1 MNHPPRTYDV
11 FLSYNSRDHQAV
23 ERVGLW
29 LKENGLTC
37 FMDRW
42 YLVPGTSWQSAL
54 QEALK
59 ESKAVVVFLG
69 PGEMGRWQQ
78 RELQLALDHQTISGM
93 PVVPVLLPGAD
104 PPLGFLS
111 LNTWVDLRTRLD
123 EERPLTVLAGA
134 VRGLAPAELKAG
146 EQAAASTVCP
156 FRGLLPYRE
165 EDALLFFG
173 RQDDT
178 DRLVAAVTRHPFV
191 AVVGASGSGKSS
203 VVRAGLVPRLR
214 ADRDKVWDVV
224 TMVPTARPLNSLVIA
239 LSSLVWPDLDD
250 EVDRREKAN
259 EKTASLEK
267 GTLSLRDLVE
277 IALNKQ
283 PGTQRLLLVVDQWE
297 ELYTLCRDEKLIRSF
312 TDQLLDA
319 SQTELSS
326 VVFTCRGD
334 FYGHVLGYRPLVER
348 IREGAQVSLAPMN
361 ERELRQVIEA
371 PAASMRLEFEPGLP
385 ERILGDVGE
394 EPGRLPLL
402 SFLLEQLWKQRRGAV
417 LTNEAFDAMGGV
429 EKAIATVAEDV
440 FMKLSEPDQKRLSR
454 LFIQL
459 VSVGEQSE
467 DTRRRA
473 VMTTLGEDARP
484 LVAKLATARLLVTS
498 SDQGTETVEVAH
510 EALIQHWKRSQGWVN
525 SARGFLTWRKRLEP
539 FVEVWRNQDPTALL
553 RGGLL
558 AEAQRWLTERKQDL
572 DKPESEFIE
581 ASLRQ
586 QEEERQADLRT
597 KRFLVRL
604 SITAV
609 LAACLAT
616 ALGGLAWQ
624 EWGVANKNEVKALRN
639 LSASLAAQAAAVRK
653 DFPQRSVL
661 LAAEAMKIN
670 NTKTIPFVISAEQ
683 SLRDSVQNLG
693 GLGLVG
699 HGGPV
704 LAVAVSGDGRWLVT
718 GSYDNTAR
726 LWDLTAK
733 EPEKTA
739 RVLSGHTGP
748 VNAVAVSGD
757 GRWLVTGS
765 WDKTARLWDLAAK
778 EPEKTARVLS
788 GHTDWVRAVAVS
800 GDGRWLVTG
809 SRDNTARLWD
819 LTAKEPE
826 KTARVLSGHEGIV
839 SAVAVSGDGRWLV
852 TGSYDNTARLWD
864 LTAKEPEKTAR
875 VLSGHD
881 GPVSAVA
888 VSGDGR
894 WLVTGSDD
902 HTARL
907 WDLTAKEP
915 EKTARVLIG
924 HDGPVD
930 AVAFSGD
937 GRWLVTGSYDKTA
950 RLWDLTAKE
959 PEKTARVLS
968 GHEGIV
974 SAVAVSGDGR
984 WLVTGSYD
992 KTARL
997 WDLTA
1002 KEPEKTARVLSG
1014 HDGPVVAVVV
1024 SGDGRWLVTGSYDK
1038 TARLWDLTAKEPE
1051 KTARVLSGHDGP
1063 VSAVAVS
1070 GDGRWL
1076 VTGSYDKTARLWDL
1090 TAKEP
1095 EKTARVLSGHTSLV
1109 SAVAFSGDG
1118 RWLVTGSYDK
1128 TARLWDLTAKEP
1140 EKTARVLRGHTD
1152 WVFAVAVSGDGRWV
1166 VTGSD
1171 DKTARLW
1178 DLTAKE
1184 PEKTARVLRGH
1195 EGPIYAVAISGDGRW
1210 LVTGS
1215 NDNNARLWDLTVK
1228 EPEKTARV
1236 LTGHTSLVVA
1246 VAVSGDGRWLVTGS
1260 DDTTARLWDLTAV
1273 EPEKTARVLSGHNG
1287 SVSAVAVSG
1296 DGRWVVTGSGD
1307 RTVRLWPLRVQE
1319 ILEQA
1324 GRALGQ
1330 NFTRDEWDELF
1341 PGETYRKTFESLP
1354 DPADLLSPVGP
1365 TSVGP

>member
-1 MNHPPRTYDV
+1 MNHLPRTYDV

-42 YLVPGTSWQSAL
+42 YLVPGTSWQAAL

-78 RELQLALDHQTISGM
+78 RELQLALDRQTVSAM

-165 EDALLFFG
+165 EDAPLFFG

-239 LSSLVWPDLDD
+239 LSSLVWPALDD

-319 SQTELSS
+319 SQTELLS

-361 ERELRQVIEA
+361 GRELRQVIEA

-417 LTNEAFDAMGGV
+417 LTNEAYDAMGGV

-440 FMKLSEPDQKRLSR
+440 FMKLSEPDQQRLSR

-484 LVAKLATARLLVTS
+484 LVAELATARLLVTS
-498 SDQGTETVEVAH
+498 SDQSTETVEVAH

-525 SARGFLTWRKRLEP
+525 NARGFLTWRKRLEP
-539 FVEVWRNQDPTALL
+539 FVEVWRNQDRTALL

-558 AEAQRWLTERKQDL
+558 AEAQRWLTERPQDL
-572 DKPESEFIE
+572 DTPEREFIE

-604 SITAV
+604 SITAL

-616 ALGGLAWQ
+616 GLGGLAWR
-624 EWGVANKNEVKALRN
+624 ERGVADKNANTAAEKEKLANKNAELANTNKVNALRN

-699 HGGPV
+699 H
-704 LAVAVSGDGRWLVT
+704 
-718 GSYDNTAR
+718 
-726 LWDLTAK
+726 
-733 EPEKTA
+733 
-739 RVLSGHTGP
+739 TGP
-748 VNAVAVSGD
+748 VVAVAVSGD

-765 WDKTARLWDLAAK
+765 W
-778 EPEKTARVLS
+778 
-788 GHTDWVRAVAVS
+788 
-800 GDGRWLVTG
+800 
-809 SRDNTARLWD
+809 
-819 LTAKEPE
+819 
-826 KTARVLSGHEGIV
+826 
-839 SAVAVSGDGRWLV
+839 
-852 TGSYDNTARLWD
+852 
-864 LTAKEPEKTAR
+864 
-875 VLSGHD
+875 
-881 GPVSAVA
+881 
-888 VSGDGR
+888 
-894 WLVTGSDD
+894 
-902 HTARL
+902 
-907 WDLTAKEP
+907 
-915 EKTARVLIG
+915 
-924 HDGPVD
+924 
-930 AVAFSGD
+930 
-937 GRWLVTGSYDKTA
+937 
-950 RLWDLTAKE
+950 
-959 PEKTARVLS
+959 
-968 GHEGIV
+968 
-974 SAVAVSGDGR
+974 
-984 WLVTGSYD
+984 D

-1014 HDGPVVAVVV
+1014 HDGPCRCGRGQRRRPVARH
-1024 SGDGRWLVTGSYDK
+1024 G
-1038 TARLWDLTAKEPE
+1038 
-1051 KTARVLSGHDGP
+1051 
-1063 VSAVAVS
+1063 
-1070 GDGRWL
+1070 
-1076 VTGSYDKTARLWDL
+1076 
-1090 TAKEP
+1090 
-1095 EKTARVLSGHTSLV
+1095 
-1109 SAVAFSGDG
+1109 
-1118 RWLVTGSYDK
+1118 
-1128 TARLWDLTAKEP
+1128 
-1140 EKTARVLRGHTD
+1140 
-1152 WVFAVAVSGDGRWV
+1152 
-1166 VTGSD
+1166 
-1171 DKTARLW
+1171 
-1178 DLTAKE
+1178 
-1184 PEKTARVLRGH
+1184 
-1195 EGPIYAVAISGDGRW
+1195 
-1210 LVTGS
+1210 
-1215 NDNNARLWDLTVK
+1215 
-1228 EPEKTARV
+1228 
-1236 LTGHTSLVVA
+1236 
-1246 VAVSGDGRWLVTGS
+1246 
-1260 DDTTARLWDLTAV
+1260 
-1273 EPEKTARVLSGHNG
+1273 
-1287 SVSAVAVSG
+1287 
-1296 DGRWVVTGSGD
+1296 
-1307 RTVRLWPLRVQE
+1307 
-1319 ILEQA
+1319 EQ
-1324 GRALGQ
+1324 
-1330 NFTRDEWDELF
+1330 
-1341 PGETYRKTFESLP
+1341 
-1354 DPADLLSPVGP
+1354 
-1365 TSVGP
+1365 